1 MLVVSVQGACS
12 AVNAIAFGVDTR
24 VGVWCIGADDGLVL
38 VSLCWETTEP
48 VANYGA
54 YGPPTICRCPL
65 FCVPSSCKPLVRPRY
80 CVPVRSRWHVLD
92 VLESIG
98 LVRLTFKALL
108 AAAYIYK
115 VCLLIYCSFVTKD
128 KKFPFA

>member
-1 MLVVSVQGACS
+1 MYKVLVVIVQGACS

-24 VGVWCIGADDGLVL
+24 VGVWCIGANGGLVL
-38 VSLCWETTEP
+38 APLCWETTEP

-54 YGPPTICRCPL
+54 HGPPTICRCPL

-80 CVPVRSRWHVLD
+80 CVLVRSRWHVLD

-108 AAAYIYK
+108 AAAYINK
-115 VCLLIYCSFVTKD
+115 VCLLIYCSFCNER
-128 KKFPFA
+128 